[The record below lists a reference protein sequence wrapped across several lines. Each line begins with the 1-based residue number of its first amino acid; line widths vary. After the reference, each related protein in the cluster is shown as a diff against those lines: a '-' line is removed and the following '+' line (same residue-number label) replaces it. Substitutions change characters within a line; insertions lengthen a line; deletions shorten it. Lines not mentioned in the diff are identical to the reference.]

1 MEKQK
6 YYKVSES
13 DIVNIADA
21 IREKNGTSEKMEIK
35 DMPKEIREAPGGP
48 STYDATATA
57 DDILIDKT
65 AYSKGKK
72 IVGTIQIYDYSN
84 SELVPPQDPSDDP
97 VVPPIPGT
105 PTVCEY
111 WLGTAEQYEL
121 DWSSGKI
128 DPTTICF
135 ITSESGDDP
144 IVEPIVQDGSI
155 LYIHEGVTVA
165 QNNTELV
172 FDSDNEEDVVQV
184 GSILVINN
192 CVVVQTDDQ
201 LTIGG

>member
-6 YYKVSES
+6 YYKISEA
-13 DIVNIADA
+13 DIINIADA
-21 IREKNGTSEKMEIK
+21 IREKNGTSEKMEVK

-72 IVGTIQIYDYSN
+72 IVGTIKTYDYSN
-84 SELVPPQDPSDDP
+84 SELTPPQDPSDDP
-97 VVPPIPGT
+97 VVPSM
-105 PTVCEY
+105 VCEY

-128 DPTTICF
+128 ASTTICF
-135 ITSESGDDP
+135 ITSESGDEP

-155 LYIHEGVTVA
+155 LYIYEGVTVA

-172 FDSDNEEDVVQV
+172 FDSDTEEDVVQV

>member
-6 YYKVSES
+6 YYKVSEA
-13 DIVNIADA
+13 DIKNIADA
-21 IREKNGTSEKMEIK
+21 IREINGTSEKMEVK

-72 IVGTIQIYDYSN
+72 IVGTIKTYDYSN
-84 SELVPPQDPSDDP
+84 SELTPPQDPSDDP
-97 VVPPIPGT
+97 VVPPTPDT

-121 DWSSGKI
+121 DWSGGKI
-128 DPTTICF
+128 APTTICF
-135 ITSESGDDP
+135 ITSENGDEP

-155 LYIHEGVTVA
+155 LYIYEGVTVA

-172 FDSDNEEDVVQV
+172 FDSDVEEDVVQV